1 LIGSILISQYPDYV
15 VERETNMTT
24 DMTNY
29 KTSELAQSVDVDDY
43 AVMVQE
49 IADREV
55 TLWIDSILR
64 KVAELP
70 GRDSPEDK
78 PDLMLVSDNELRAI
92 LEDACE
98 EINLTIE

>member
-1 LIGSILISQYPDYV
+1 M
-15 VERETNMTT
+15 EN
-24 DMTNY
+24 
-29 KTSELAQSVDVDDY
+29 
-43 AVMVQE
+43 
-49 IADREV
+49 EV

-70 GRDSPEDK
+70 GRDSPIDN
-78 PDLMLVSDNELRAI
+78 PDLMLVSDKELRAI

>member
-1 LIGSILISQYPDYV
+1 MA
-15 VERETNMTT
+15 N
-24 DMTNY
+24 
-29 KTSELAQSVDVDDY
+29 
-43 AVMVQE
+43 
-49 IADREV
+49 EV

-70 GRDSPEDK
+70 GRDSPEDN
-78 PDLMLVSDNELRAI
+78 SDFMPVRDKELRAI

>member
-1 LIGSILISQYPDYV
+1 MA
-15 VERETNMTT
+15 N
-24 DMTNY
+24 
-29 KTSELAQSVDVDDY
+29 
-43 AVMVQE
+43 
-49 IADREV
+49 EV

-70 GRDSPEDK
+70 GRYSPEDK
-78 PDLMLVSDNELRAI
+78 PDLMLVSENELRAI

>member
-1 LIGSILISQYPDYV
+1 MA
-15 VERETNMTT
+15 N
-24 DMTNY
+24 
-29 KTSELAQSVDVDDY
+29 
-43 AVMVQE
+43 
-49 IADREV
+49 EV

-64 KVAELP
+64 KVVELP

-78 PDLMLVSDNELRAI
+78 PDFMLVSDKELRAI

>member
-1 LIGSILISQYPDYV
+1 VTAITDSVFDRQYPDYV

-29 KTSELAQSVDVDDY
+29 KTSELAQN
-43 AVMVQE
+43 
-49 IADREV
+49 EV

>member
-1 LIGSILISQYPDYV
+1 
-15 VERETNMTT
+15 
-24 DMTNY
+24 MTN
-29 KTSELAQSVDVDDY
+29 
-43 AVMVQE
+43 
-49 IADREV
+49 EV
-55 TLWIDSILR
+55 TLWIDSILQ

-78 PDLMLVSDNELRAI
+78 PDVMLVSDKELRAI